1 MSEVPR
7 SCFRKKARGSS
18 VLYHNFLNKKHLTLC
33 GFEKSPSCCCTKPG
47 VRNSQSITR
56 CLTAIGDKKRKAL
69 PPDRA
74 LRSPVVCNHGEFC
87 IATNSAGPYRL
98 PAKNRDAKKGGHS
111 TNLPSYFLFLFLAFF
126 FLAFFFAV
134 FFLAFFFFA
143 IMLHLLSAD

>member
-1 MSEVPR
+1 MSE
-7 SCFRKKARGSS
+7 FS
-18 VLYHNFLNKKHLTLC
+18 VLCLL
-33 GFEKSPSCCCTKPG
+33 SSPG
-47 VRNSQSITR
+47 VQNSLSITR
-56 CLTAIGDKKRKAL
+56 FLTPIGDKKRKAL
-69 PPDRA
+69 PPDRT

-98 PAKNRDAKKGGHS
+98 PAQNRDAKKGGHS